1 MNSSQIVHRG
11 STYESVYGRMPG
23 VGERWSEIKAGRL
36 AAVLVRECG
45 TPIRQNGS
53 HRIFRRVDG
62 TGTFTFAV
70 HDRKTIP
77 GSLELRILT
86 RDAGMTDEQARKA
99 VRG

>member
-1 MNSSQIVHRG
+1 M
-11 STYESVYGRMPG
+11 
-23 VGERWSEIKAGRL
+23 GERWPEIKAGRL

-45 TPIRQNGS
+45 PPIRQNGS

-70 HDRKTIP
+70 HDRRTIP
-77 GSLELRILT
+77 GSLARRILT
-86 RDAGMTDEQARKA
+86 RDAGMTDEQAREA